1 MAVRRNIKVG
11 RYFGIQVFLHYS
23 WFFIFALLAWALSTG
38 WFPQQFPGYGVVD
51 YWVLGFV
58 SSFLLFVSVLLH
70 ELSHSLVAIKRG
82 IKVESI
88 TLFFFGGMAG
98 MHETRM
104 SPKTEFQMAIA
115 GPSMSLALSFIALGV
130 YNLVDV
136 FYIAAV
142 ASYLYRI
149 NLILAIF
156 NLIPGFP
163 LDGGR
168 VFRSIVW
175 YWTKDYKRATQVA
188 ATGGKVFAYILIFI
202 GFANVFSGNFGGIWF
217 VLIGF
222 FLLTL
227 SSMSY
232 EQVVIKD
239 ALTGRTV
246 NEFAVKR
253 FASLKPHMTVREAV
267 TEHFMKKD
275 IEMYPVVEKDKLLGI
290 LTVEPI
296 RKLDKRQWKG
306 KKVSDLMIP
315 YRRTPKARLTA
326 SAYAALV
333 RMLKAGFT
341 TMPVVEKKRIVGV
354 VKSSDIL
361 RYVKLKTAEEKYKKM
376 GFDIKKP

>member
-38 WFPQQFPGYGVVD
+38 WFPQQFPGYDPVD
-51 YWVLGFV
+51 YWVLGFI

-70 ELSHSLVAIKRG
+70 ELSHSLVAIRKG

-98 MHETRM
+98 MHETKM

-115 GPSMSLALSFIALGV
+115 GPSMSLAISFVSLAV

-136 FYIAAV
+136 FYIAAI

-188 ATGGKVFAYILIFI
+188 ATGGKVFAYVLIFV
-202 GFANVFSGNFGGIWF
+202 GFANVFSGSFGGVWF

-222 FLLTL
+222 FLLIL

-232 EQVVIKD
+232 EQVLIKD
-239 ALTGRTV
+239 ALTGRIV
-246 NEFAVKR
+246 ADFAVKKY
-253 FASLKPHMTVREAV
+253 ASLRPDMAVRQAV
-267 TEHFMKKD
+267 EEHFMKKD
-275 IEMYPVVEKDKLLGI
+275 IQAYPVVEKDKLFGM

-296 RKLDKRQWKG
+296 RQLDKTRWKG
-306 KKVSDLMIP
+306 KKVSDLMTP
-315 YRRTPKARLTA
+315 YKKVPKARLTM
-326 SAYAALV
+326 SAYSALV
-333 RMLKAGFT
+333 KMLRAGFT
-341 TMPVVEKKRIVGV
+341 VMPVLDRKKMVGV
-354 VKSSDIL
+354 VRSTDML

-376 GFDIKKP
+376 GFDMK